1 MRGIWTLVRER
12 VEKGDYM
19 LSAGVVG
26 REGGYMSQKLDL
38 VSCCLG
44 VAARRFDNLQSR
56 VALIAGART
65 I

>member
-1 MRGIWTLVRER
+1 
-12 VEKGDYM
+12 M